1 MKKVLSIILLS
12 TILVSCNEPAKQRE
26 DIVCAKRIDVYW
38 HTENGYSGE
47 EQFTIL
53 TIDSCEYL
61 SAMYDRSRTVTH
73 KGNCKFC
80 LERNK

>member
-12 TILVSCNEPAKQRE
+12 TILSSCNEPAKQRE
-26 DIVCAKRIDVYW
+26 NVVSAKRIDVHW
-38 HTENGYSGE
+38 HDENGCSSE
-47 EQFTIL
+47 EQFTII
-53 TIDSCEYL
+53 TVDSCEYL